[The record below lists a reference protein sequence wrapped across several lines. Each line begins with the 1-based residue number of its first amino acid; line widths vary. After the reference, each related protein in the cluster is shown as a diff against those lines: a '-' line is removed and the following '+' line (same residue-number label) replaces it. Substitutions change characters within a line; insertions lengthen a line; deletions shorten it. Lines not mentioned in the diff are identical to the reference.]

1 MRQIALVALITLSA
15 QAQQYTRG
23 VGVYPG
29 DPKEDFAAQVVPDT
43 SQAYRNLA
51 LHRAAYQ
58 SSSYDFNLTA
68 QLATDGVK
76 ETKAPRWFVISTN
89 EGLLTRQLREHAQ
102 DHNVTTNNQLNGSR
116 TSIWRRS
123 GR

>member
-1 MRQIALVALITLSA
+1 
-15 QAQQYTRG
+15 
-23 VGVYPG
+23 
-29 DPKEDFAAQVVPDT
+29 
-43 SQAYRNLA
+43 
-51 LHRAAYQ
+51 
-58 SSSYDFNLTA
+58 
-68 QLATDGVK
+68 LATDGVK

>member
-43 SQAYRNLA
+43 LQAYRNLA

-89 EGLLTRQLREHAQ
+89 EGLLTRQLRG
-102 DHNVTTNNQLNGSR
+102 TRR
-116 TSIWRRS
+116 TITSPPITS
-123 GR
+123 